1 MAIEVIKRN
10 NERVPFDKT
19 KIENAINNAFL
30 EVDGILYETDTAKD
44 IADEVEAIAKVLYNN
59 PKADILSVERI

>member
-44 IADEVEAIAKVLYNN
+44 IADEVEAIAKVYNQN
-59 PKADILSVERI
+59 T